1 MSTATAESRF
11 REAYGAHRAAEG
23 RALDTPSLLALPYLT
38 TGPQA
43 KQWSVRARSY
53 DAFVA
58 RVLRPLHVERGRAL
72 TVLDVGA
79 GNAWLSA
86 RAAREGHQAIA
97 IDVRSDAVDGLGAG
111 APFVATS
118 EGRLQR
124 IAGSFDALPV
134 MDASADII
142 VFNASLHYAVDLVAT
157 LAESCRVLRSGG
169 RIAVVDSPF
178 YRRDADGQAMVAE
191 KRRTARQ
198 AFGARAEEL
207 MALPFVEYLTSSRL
221 EGASKGLGLTWR
233 RHRVRYPLWYELRPL
248 MARLRG
254 ARTPSRF
261 DVWEGVVA

>member
-1 MSTATAESRF
+1 MSTATAERRF

-58 RVLRPLHVERGRAL
+58 RVLRPLHDERGRPL
-72 TVLDVGA
+72 TLLDVGA
-79 GNAWLSA
+79 GNAWLAARSA
-86 RAAREGHQAIA
+86 RAGHESLA

-134 MDASADII
+134 GDAAADLV
-142 VFNASLHYAVDLVAT
+142 VFNASLHYALDLVVT
-157 LAESCRVLRSGG
+157 LAESCRVLRAGG
-169 RIAVVDSPF
+169 RIAIVDSPF

-191 KRRTARQ
+191 KLRTAQ
-198 AFGARAEEL
+198 QTFGARAEDL
-207 MALPFVEYLTSSRL
+207 MALPFVEYLTRSRL
-221 EGASKGLGLTWR
+221 EGASNALGLTWR
-233 RHRVRYPLWYELRPL
+233 RHRVQYPLWYELRPL

-261 DVWEGVVA
+261 DVWEGVIA